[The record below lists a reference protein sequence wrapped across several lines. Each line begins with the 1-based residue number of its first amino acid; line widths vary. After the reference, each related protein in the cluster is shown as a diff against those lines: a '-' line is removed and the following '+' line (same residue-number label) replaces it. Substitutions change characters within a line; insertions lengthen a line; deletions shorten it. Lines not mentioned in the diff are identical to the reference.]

1 MNQRQQTKNRNK
13 ERMKEELRENASHGT
28 IGWPIALYEWQGD
41 QNWHVTP
48 HWHEEIEFICF
59 KEGIFRVWLNTRE
72 YIIESPA
79 LLCVHP
85 QELHSIMLTAGG
97 RESAI
102 VFSLDILS
110 FEHYDAIQAQL
121 ISPLMDGRLRFP
133 TVIQEQDASYS
144 ILRAAYD
151 RAEEKIRAM
160 NTFSIQ
166 QEIEKNTYYL
176 EVKAI
181 LLEVLAHLYRNNCL
195 VKEPDLRTENE
206 QQIANLKKV
215 ITYIMEHYDVD
226 MRLDEL
232 ACLVNMNPQYF
243 CRYFKK
249 NIGKTITE
257 YINEVRIEKAAQ
269 ALAETN
275 DKIIDIAQ
283 NCGYENVSYFIR
295 RFRRIKGMTPVQYR
309 EMSK

>member
-41 QNWHVTP
+41 QSWHVTP

-133 TVIQEQDASYS
+133 TVVREQDASYS

-166 QEIEKNTYYL
+166 QEIEK
-176 EVKAI
+176 I
-181 LLEVLAHLYRNNCL
+181 H
-195 VKEPDLRTENE
+195 
-206 QQIANLKKV
+206 
-215 ITYIMEHYDVD
+215 
-226 MRLDEL
+226 
-232 ACLVNMNPQYF
+232 
-243 CRYFKK
+243 
-249 NIGKTITE
+249 TIW
-257 YINEVRIEKAAQ
+257 K
-269 ALAETN
+269 
-275 DKIIDIAQ
+275 
-283 NCGYENVSYFIR
+283 
-295 RFRRIKGMTPVQYR
+295 
-309 EMSK
+309 